1 MHGFQ
6 DARLIGFQGASILQR
21 FSFEFV
27 WCWLNIKIFWR
38 DFLKTS
44 FYDLSYSDLESVV
57 NKNNLNPSVVPIL
70 FNWHY
75 KKKENTQ
82 CRENISKSSLIFLE
96 ENFDFSL
103 PEIDLVQESKKDKT
117 VKFLFKL
124 KDSHKVE
131 TVLIPFN
138 NKYSICLSSQVGCA
152 MSCSFCFTGE
162 QGLKRNLETNEI
174 VGQFIQAWRWLAN
187 NRPGEERILNIVFM
201 GQGEPLHNFD
211 AVKKACE
218 IFLSQ
223 HGASIGVQKITIS
236 TAGYIPGLKRWGD
249 EIPGV
254 NLALSLHSPFEEKRN
269 ELIPINKKYPLDEV
283 FSYIDKIQLNKK
295 QFITYEYILIK
306 DYNDSRID
314 AEKLGQ
320 TLVGKSAYIN
330 LIPFNSF
337 PGARYESPDL
347 KTIEGFK
354 EVLDTFN
361 IPTLIR
367 GTKGDDVLAACGQL
381 NSKSKEHII

>member
-1 MHGFQ
+1 M
-6 DARLIGFQGASILQR
+6 
-21 FSFEFV
+21 
-27 WCWLNIKIFWR
+27 KP
-38 DFLKTS
+38 S
-44 FYDLSYSDLESVV
+44 FYDLNYADLETVI
-57 NKNNLNPSVVPIL
+57 NQHNLNPAAASVL

-75 KKKENTQ
+75 KKKETSQ
-82 CRENISKSSLIFLE
+82 CLENISKPALAFFE
-96 ENFDFSL
+96 QQFDYSL
-103 PEIDLVQESKKDKT
+103 PEINTVQESTKDRT

-124 KDSHKVE
+124 KDHHKVE

-152 MSCSFCFTGE
+152 MNCSFCFTGE
-162 QGLKRNLETNEI
+162 QGLKRNLTTSEI
-174 VGQFIQAWRWLAN
+174 VGQFLQAWRWLAA

-223 HGASIGVQKITIS
+223 HGTSIGVQKITIS
-236 TAGYIPGLKRWGD
+236 TAGYIPGLKRWSE

-254 NLALSLHSPFEEKRN
+254 NLALSLHSPFTEKRN
-269 ELIPINKKYPLDEV
+269 ELIPINKKYTLDEV
-283 FSYIDKIQLNKK
+283 LAYIDKVPLNKK

-306 DYNDSRID
+306 DFNDAPDD
-314 AEKLGQ
+314 AKKLGAM
-320 TLVGKSAYIN
+320 LAGKRAYIN
-330 LIPFNSF
+330 LIPFNEF
-337 PGARYESPDL
+337 PGARYQRPDL
-347 KTIEGFK
+347 DKVEQFK
-354 EVLDTFN
+354 SVLDTFK

-381 NSKSKEHII
+381 NSNN